1 LIWMSWRQFRGQAI
15 AGAVVLAVLAAYLVH
30 LGADIRDSYHQ
41 YLVQCPGSGDCT
53 GPMGQFS
60 LEYENTL
67 LYLAGVLGLVPG
79 LLGMFWGA
87 PLITRELEN
96 GTQRLV
102 WNQSVTR
109 RRWLLFKLLVV
120 GIGGMVVAGVAS
132 LLLTWAASPVDHVAD
147 NRFSTVIFGA
157 RFLPPIAYAAF
168 AFVLGTLIGLLVR
181 RTVPAMALTLV
192 AFVIFQFLVPN
203 VVRPHLMPSEHLV
216 KPMTVSA
223 INEAKSLGSITGAP
237 VLNGITISQGWVTS
251 LSDLK
256 RADGSPLDEKTFNN
270 CYTNAPKTGATEGPY
285 GDIAVCL
292 AKLDL
297 HLDISYQPESRYWAF
312 QFLESGFYLVL
323 TGLLIGVALWRIQ
336 RRVS

>member
-1 LIWMSWRQFRGQAI
+1 MSWRQFRGQAVVGGI
-15 AGAVVLAVLAAYLVH
+15 VLALLAAYIVY
-30 LGADIRDSYHQ
+30 LGLDIRSSYHD
-41 YLVQCPGSGDCT
+41 YLAQCPGSGDCA

-60 LEYENTL
+60 LDYENTL
-67 LYLAGVLGLVPG
+67 LYLAGALGLIPG

-109 RRWLLFKLLVV
+109 RRWLLIKLLVV
-120 GIGGMVVAGVAS
+120 GLACMIVAGVAS
-132 LLLTWAASPVDHVAD
+132 LLLTWAAAPVDDVAD
-147 NRFSTVIFGA
+147 NRFSTVLFGA
-157 RFLPPIAYAAF
+157 RYLPPIAYAAF

-203 VVRPHLMPSEHLV
+203 LVRPHLMPADHLV

-223 INEAKSLGSITGAP
+223 INEARSLGSITGAP
-237 VLNGITISQGWVTS
+237 VLNGLSIQQGWITDVSKLTTAQG
-251 LSDLK
+251 K
-256 RADGSPLDEKTFNN
+256 PLDEKTFND
-270 CYTNAPKTGATEGPY
+270 CYMNAPKTGATEGPY

-292 AKLDL
+292 SKLNL
-297 HLDISYQPESRYWAF
+297 HVDIAYQPWNRYWAF

-323 TGLLIGVALWRIQ
+323 AGLLIGVAVRRIQ
-336 RRVS
+336 RRPS